1 MPDNDQRP
9 DNLKKDTWIA
19 VTAAILAAVI
29 LFFSDF
35 GKSETV
41 IYDCRDAH
49 WHPDVP
55 IEVKK
60 QCREIIKERLEEIKK
75 EEMLKKYI
83 TI

>member
-9 DNLKKDTWIA
+9 DSLKKDTWIA

-55 IEVKK
+55 IEVRTECKK
-60 QCREIIKERLEEIKK
+60 IMRERLEEIQR